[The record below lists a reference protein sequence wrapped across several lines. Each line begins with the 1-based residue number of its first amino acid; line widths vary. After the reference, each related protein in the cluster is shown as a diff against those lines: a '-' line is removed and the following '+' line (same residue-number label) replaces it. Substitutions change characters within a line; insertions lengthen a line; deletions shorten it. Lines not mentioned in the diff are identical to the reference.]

1 MKVAYILPSIQKP
14 GGWRTHAVAFLK
26 AIRHY
31 VEPLLFVSAA
41 DYETASSLFPGDK
54 LYRLPTT
61 QQAWLAQ
68 RSGALRLAR
77 SYLAIFSGRFPA
89 VKLVHSLEAYP
100 SGLIG
105 SWLAQKLRCPHVI
118 TTHGTYGLIWYEYK
132 ADRSLYE
139 RVLKKTALV
148 CPVSQG
154 TAELLHTYFGGALK
168 KTRVHP
174 VLNGNDFYKTIK
186 AETALYRQPSTP
198 PILLTV
204 GDVKPRKGQHLS
216 LAAFAR
222 IKERYPETR
231 YHIVG
236 LYKQNDYYR
245 QLQQFIASKDLQD
258 VTFLGAISDEALSR
272 EYQGASVFVLTPQ
285 QEGLHF
291 EGFGLVYLEAGA
303 YGLPV
308 VGTHTGGVPD
318 AVQEGVTGF
327 LAKPG
332 DVNGIA
338 AAILRLLNDPE
349 LALQVGRANRR
360 RAEQLTWER
369 SAQEQMQAYQ
379 EIIGDLKAQ

>member
-1 MKVAYILPSIQKP
+1 M
-14 GGWRTHAVAFLK
+14 
-26 AIRHY
+26 
-31 VEPLLFVSAA
+31 
-41 DYETASSLFPGDK
+41 
-54 LYRLPTT
+54 
-61 QQAWLAQ
+61 
-68 RSGALRLAR
+68 
-77 SYLAIFSGRFPA
+77 
-89 VKLVHSLEAYP
+89 HSLEAYP

-105 SWLAQKLRCPHVI
+105 IWLAQKLRCPHVI
-118 TTHGTYGLIWYEYK
+118 TTHGTYGLIWHEYK
-132 ADRSLYE
+132 PDRSLYE
-139 RVLKKTALV
+139 RVLKRTALV

-154 TAELLHTYFGGALK
+154 TAELLQTYFGEALK
-168 KTRVHP
+168 NTRVHP
-174 VLNGNDFYKTIK
+174 VLNGNDFYKTVTAEK
-186 AETALYRQPSTP
+186 ALNRQPPQP

-216 LAAFAR
+216 LEAFAK
-222 IKERYPETR
+222 IKERFPETH
-231 YHIVG
+231 YHIAG

-258 VTFLGAISDEALSR
+258 VTFIGAISDEELCR
-272 EYQGASVFVLTPQ
+272 EYQSASVFVLTPQ

-308 VGTHTGGVPD
+308 VGTLTGGVSD

-332 DVNGIA
+332 DVDGIA
-338 AAILRLLNDPE
+338 AAILRLLKDPE
-349 LALQVGRANRR
+349 LASQMGQANRHR
-360 RAEQLTWER
+360 SEQLTWER